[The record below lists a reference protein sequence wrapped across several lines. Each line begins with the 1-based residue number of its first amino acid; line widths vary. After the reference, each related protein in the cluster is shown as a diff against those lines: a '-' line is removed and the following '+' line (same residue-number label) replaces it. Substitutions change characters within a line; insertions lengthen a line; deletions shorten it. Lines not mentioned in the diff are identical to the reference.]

1 MPARISGYDNNHL
14 YWSVR
19 NGNNGFITLD
29 TRKATKFGINR
40 DDSESLHQHRK
51 MIVLGSHNIGVMGLN
66 ATSFRFS
73 LGSFYNGDFG
83 DAWDEKLKYTA
94 EPTLAYKLEYAG
106 EEWELVH

>member
-1 MPARISGYDNNHL
+1 MATTMPARISGYDNNHL

-51 MIVLGSHNIGVMGLN
+51 MIVL
-66 ATSFRFS
+66 S
-73 LGSFYNGDFG
+73 LE
-83 DAWDEKLKYTA
+83 EKTVSNYL
-94 EPTLAYKLEYAG
+94 
-106 EEWELVH
+106 H